1 LEYTGAILVFN
12 QPGESQLNFIRRAI
26 ALVCTCMLPLAS
38 MALTAAEDSYPNVG
52 GEIREKSEWVQ
63 QCLRV
68 RAKEPPRQDLL
79 PAGGVAAPKDCDAND
94 LYYDTKS
101 MSAPTGADWGKVR
114 SCAFATKD
122 TGVLTMLYANGSGVA
137 KDLKLAT
144 KYACSTSS
152 AIAEM
157 AGRVE
162 NLSGR
167 MSTGQHKDFDFCED
181 ITSGYMQGMCAGI
194 YERQQAKGREAR
206 LAALV
211 KNWPGKDQ
219 AAFTTLRNALNA
231 FAEHRGHDETDAS
244 GSARGAQAL
253 EASAAELDQ
262 FMKDIMNF
270 EAGKLP
276 AFTSAEFDKLD
287 RRLNTVYQT
296 FMRIPDLSESMIG
309 TIKQVD
315 VKKTQRAWLV
325 YRDAMVAFGAARY
338 PKVTAAAW
346 KALLTERRIK
356 QLSEFA
362 EAAKQP

>member
-1 LEYTGAILVFN
+1 M
-12 QPGESQLNFIRRAI
+12 
-26 ALVCTCMLPLAS
+26 ALVCTSMLPLTS
-38 MALTAAEDSYPNVG
+38 MAVPTADDSYPNLG
-52 GEIREKSEWVQ
+52 GEIREKSEWYQ

-68 RAKEPPRQDLL
+68 RAKEPPVRDVA
-79 PAGGVAAPKDCDAND
+79 PASEMAALKGCDAGD

-101 MSAPTGADWGKVR
+101 MSAPTSADWRKVR

-122 TGVLTMLYANGSGVA
+122 TTVLTMLYANGSGVA

-162 NLSGR
+162 NLGGR
-167 MSTGQHKDFDFCED
+167 MSAGQHKDFDFCED

-194 YERQQAKGREAR
+194 YERQQEKGREVR
-206 LAALV
+206 LTALV

-219 AAFTTLRNALNA
+219 ATFKTLRNALIA
-231 FAEHRGHDETDAS
+231 FAEHRGRDETDAS
-244 GSARGAQAL
+244 GSARGAQAT
-253 EASAAELDQ
+253 EASAAELDR
-262 FMKDIMNF
+262 FMMDIKNF

-287 RRLNTVYQT
+287 QRLNTVYQT
-296 FMRIPDLSESMIG
+296 FMRVPNLSETMIG

-356 QLSEFA
+356 QLSEFV
-362 EAAKQP
+362 EAAKQ